1 MKRMILLSILML
13 CFAAFG
19 AEITVTGNG
28 QMIFTGDMTP
38 SLDDGT
44 ILPDAIQLGPPTSS
58 LFRIWN
64 SGPGMLQAPPLVIYS
79 VGCLKPGVWPPQA
92 DPNFSATADRP
103 LPAVLLPGQ
112 SMEVTV
118 TFKPVNPVGNMAHY
132 AVNFAINNDPDFDMF
147 GHPESPAFWFLVK
160 GTAINASAIQVY
172 VIDDANANGVWD
184 LNEVGILGVE
194 TWIKGKSVDG
204 CDGQSLTGQR
214 GGTSY
219 QKLYWQKYDV
229 AIQTVTLPA
238 GYKLTN
244 GGAKRTVKAPTYD
257 GEVQVVFLASA
268 AAPAGGSAA
277 SEANNWG
284 FIPDSYGMSQNYPNP
299 FNPTTAINY
308 ALKEDVHVTL
318 QVYDITGRL
327 VATLVDGVQ
336 NAGHHVAEFNAANL
350 PSGSYLYKIQAGNY
364 SATRNM
370 MLLK

>member
-1 MKRMILLSILML
+1 MKRMILFAVLLL
-13 CFAAFG
+13 CTSLFAA
-19 AEITVTGNG
+19 AEIAVYGG
-28 QMIFTGDMTP
+28 AFPGVQILSGDTTP
-38 SLDDGT
+38 QLADGT
-44 ILPDAIQLGPPTSS
+44 ILPDAIQQGPATSS
-58 LFRIWN
+58 TFRIWN
-64 SGPGMLQAPPLVIYS
+64 VE
-79 VGCLKPGVWPPQA
+79 PGVPNLRIYNVSTLIPYTFIPE
-92 DPNFSATADRP
+92 PNFSVTTNPVIPFGGLVIPYMTYVDVTISF
-103 LPAVLLPGQ
+103 LPVI
-112 SMEVTV
+112 
-118 TFKPVNPVGNMAHY
+118 PVGNITHY
-132 AVNFAINNDPDFDMF
+132 AAALSFNNDMDGAENP
-147 GHPESPAFWFLVK
+147 FWFMIQ